1 MSQKKFAALFGLSV
15 LALMLP
21 QSALALTFPQVVGL
35 FHIAVG
41 LILTFIVLLFI
52 TGFAVYVARFNTW
65 PSYRDN
71 MIRVLEWAVVMLFV
85 LLVVLSIVNAIQHHG
100 EVALPIIAFLIIV
113 AVIFIAIRVFATPKK
128 PPARPNQRGRPQ
140 RGPPPPRR

>member
-1 MSQKKFAALFGLSV
+1 M

-21 QSALALTFPQVVGL
+21 QSTSALTFPQVVGL

-41 LILTFIVLLFI
+41 LILTFTVLLFI
-52 TGFAVYVARFNTW
+52 TAFSVYVARFNTW
-65 PSYRDN
+65 PSYRDH

-100 EVALPIIAFLIIV
+100 EVTLPIIAFLIIV
-113 AVIFIAIRVFATPKK
+113 AVIFIAIRVFTAPKK
-128 PPARPNQRGRPQ
+128 PPARPARPTGRSV
-140 RGPPPPRR
+140 GPPPPRR

>member
-1 MSQKKFAALFGLSV
+1 MNCKRYAGPFGLSA

-21 QSALALTFPQVVGL
+21 GSASALTFPQVVGL

-41 LILTFIVLLFI
+41 LILTGIILIFV

-71 MIRVLEWAVVMLFV
+71 AIRVLEWAVVMLLV
-85 LLVVLSIVNAIQHHG
+85 LIIVLSIVNAIQHHG
-100 EVALPIIAFLIIV
+100 AIALPIISFIIIIV
-113 AVIFIAIRVFATPKK
+113 VGFFIIRFVATSKK
-128 PPARPNQRGRPQ
+128 PPARPER
-140 RGPPPPRR
+140 PRRR